1 MAGRRIRSGWEF
13 ELRGGPLMTLR
24 AVISYRIWIYL
35 IRYWACPNTVDAGL
49 PWKRDIR
56 SYRDWEVEAV
66 GPVHARSYAT
76 KSSWSLK
83 TKVERSMKM
92 HKCFSLMSYSTFDA
106 SSSQQPVA

>member
-56 SYRDWEVEAV
+56 SYRAAVALARQGKTMTEIGKLKQSGQCMPDHTPPNRLEA
-66 GPVHARSYAT
+66 
-76 KSSWSLK
+76 
-83 TKVERSMKM
+83 
-92 HKCFSLMSYSTFDA
+92 
-106 SSSQQPVA
+106 

>member
-49 PWKRDIR
+49 PWKRNIR
-56 SYRDWEVEAV
+56 SYRTAV
-66 GPVHARSYAT
+66 ALARQGKMNT
-76 KSSWSLK
+76 EIGKLK
-83 TKVERSMKM
+83 
-92 HKCFSLMSYSTFDA
+92 
-106 SSSQQPVA
+106 QPGQCMPDHTPPNRLGA